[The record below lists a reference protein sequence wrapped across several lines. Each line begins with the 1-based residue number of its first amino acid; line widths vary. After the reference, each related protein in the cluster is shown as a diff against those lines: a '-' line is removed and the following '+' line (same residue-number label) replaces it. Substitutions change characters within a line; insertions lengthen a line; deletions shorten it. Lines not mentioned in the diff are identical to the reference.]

1 MRRRLMV
8 IGLDCVPP
16 RFVFEDWAEELPNLK
31 RLTDTGIYGHLRS
44 TTPPIT
50 VPAWA
55 TMVTSKDPGTL
66 GFYGFRNRVDYS
78 YERLAF
84 VTSRWVREKT
94 VWDYLSAAGKT
105 SVVIGVPPSYPPKPL
120 QGWMISCFLTPG
132 PDSEYAYP
140 PELKREIE
148 ARFGEYRLD
157 VRNFRTHDKAWLL
170 KEIYALTEQ
179 RFDVARYLATTRD
192 WDFFMFV
199 DMGPDRIHHG
209 FWQFMD
215 PQHHRYEPGN
225 PFEHS
230 IREYYRFL
238 DQKVGQLL
246 DDLEGLG
253 EPIDIMVVSDHGAKR
268 MDGGIAINEWLINEG
283 YLTLKAYPDQVTRF
297 TPDMV
302 DWSRTRAWASGGYY
316 ARIFLNV
323 VGREPQGTILPE
335 DYERVRQELIDKLEA
350 LGNEQGEPIGTRV
363 YRPEELY
370 TQTRNIPP
378 DLIAILGDLYWRSVG
393 SVGYGRGTVWVYE
406 NDTGPDDAN
415 HDWEGIFIMS
425 GPSVKARGPRQG
437 LQIYDVGATILAYFG
452 LEPEDELLGKPIAFE
467 EA

>member
-1 MRRRLMV
+1 MRKRLMV

-16 RFVFEDWAEELPNLK
+16 RFVFEDWADELPNLK
-31 RLTDTGIYGHLRS
+31 RLMDTGIHGPLRS

-78 YERLAF
+78 YDRLAF

-94 VWDYLSAAGKT
+94 VWDYLGEAGKT

-120 QGWMISCFLTPG
+120 KGWMISCFLTPG
-132 PDSEYAYP
+132 PESQYAYP
-140 PELKREIE
+140 ADLKREIE
-148 ARFGEYRLD
+148 ERFGEYRLD
-157 VRNFRTHDKAWLL
+157 VRNFRTNDKAWLL

-209 FWQFMD
+209 FWQFID
-215 PQHHRYEPGN
+215 PQHHRYQPGN
-225 PFEHS
+225 PFENS
-230 IREYYRFL
+230 IREYYHFL

-246 DDLEGLG
+246 DDLARLED
-253 EPIDIMVVSDHGAKR
+253 PVDVMVVSDHGAKR
-268 MDGGIAINEWLINEG
+268 MDGGIAINEWLIQEG
-283 YLTLKAYPDQVTRF
+283 YLTLKAYPDSVTRL
-297 TPDMV
+297 TPDMI

-323 VGREPQGTILPE
+323 VGREPQGVIPQE
-335 DYERVRQELIDKLEA
+335 DYEKVRQEIIDKLEA
-350 LGNEQGEPIGTRV
+350 LGDEQGDSIGTRV

-370 TQTRNIPP
+370 RQTRNIPP

-393 SVGYGRGTVWVYE
+393 SVGYGPGTVWVYE

-415 HDWEGIFIMS
+415 HDWDGIFIMS
-425 GPSVKARGPRQG
+425 GPSVSARGRREG
-437 LQIYDVGATILAYFG
+437 LKIYDVGATILEYFG
-452 LEPEDELLGKPIAFE
+452 LEPDDELMGKPIVFK